1 MLSQGNLTLF
11 VVVVVRLCLS
21 FFFFINIFFTVML
34 FVFFLFHFLFSL
46 PSPLLLLHALRILC
60 VNPVVLCEHSKRLTP
75 DGRTGGSS
83 SSSAAA
89 ADVIAVNKKRT
100 IYSFIHFSFL
110 SKLSKVKLEGNDAA
124 QLSSAQL
131 VTFDIWP
138 VKMGLKGTLYRH

>member
-1 MLSQGNLTLF
+1 
-11 VVVVVRLCLS
+11 
-21 FFFFINIFFTVML
+21 ML

-124 QLSSAQL
+124 QLSSWHLTFGQL
-131 VTFDIWP
+131 KWDS
-138 VKMGLKGTLYRH
+138 KGLFTATDAVLTRDQLTK

>member
-11 VVVVVRLCLS
+11 VVVVVRLCLF

-46 PSPLLLLHALRILC
+46 PSPLLLHALRILC

-83 SSSAAA
+83 SSSAAAA

-138 VKMGLKGTLYRH
+138 VKMGLKGTLYRQ